1 MYHMLLRT
9 AAAAEGLSV
18 GVAGGEKGVRLMRN
32 RPAVLDGRKLG
43 MGLAMA
49 LLILGLSAA
58 PAFGQ
63 GEDGDVTQI
72 NDCDPVQVLVA
83 QYNSQTAVQIQYN
96 INSPGSIQAIAQELN
111 ITAEQVF
118 QCLNVVNDND
128 RTIVRGDDGDGNDR
142 DDIDIDNTDRN
153 DVDIDN
159 TNINTNTNINDV
171 NGNGAATTVA
181 AATGAATSS
190 ATATAAAA
198 TGGSDGAS
206 GGDGAAGTV
215 GLEQLPDTGGPLLLG
230 IAAIVLASVLSGAS
244 VLWAGVRRRR

>member
-1 MYHMLLRT
+1 
-9 AAAAEGLSV
+9 
-18 GVAGGEKGVRLMRN
+18 MRN

-63 GEDGDVTQI
+63 TAPG
-72 NDCDPVQVLVA
+72 QV
-83 QYNSQTAVQIQYN
+83 QYNNCDAIQAAVGSQYVNQDAVAIQYL
-96 INSPGSIQAIAQELN
+96 SPGSIIVQELAAELG
-111 ITAEQVF
+111 ITQEQVQ
-118 QCLNVVNDND
+118 QCINIIDNDTTINDND
-128 RTIVRGDDGDGNDR
+128 TRIVRGDDGDGDGDGN
-142 DDIDIDNTDRN
+142 DIDIDNTDRN
-153 DVDIDN
+153 DVDIDNTDNN